1 MTFFKASIQNAGLI
15 AIWRCNKKNALEKQA
30 WDKGESLGKSSE
42 PYKELKIEKENPELY

>member
-1 MTFFKASIQNAGLI
+1 MQDWLRFDDVIKI
-15 AIWRCNKKNALEKQA
+15 NALEKQA